1 MKEGSKA
8 VFNFNSYIIKKFT
21 LNEFPSNES
30 ELSIEFDPIGSF
42 LFDPK
47 EFLLQLGFNATFNS
61 EHVPS
66 ITAILEAKFK
76 FSNVH
81 SIEEIPEYFYNNS
94 IAIVFPYLRAF
105 ITTLTSVAGIN
116 PPILPTLNLTN
127 LSAQLKV
134 STKVIRDKD
143 NMS

>member
-1 MKEGSKA
+1 MR
-8 VFNFNSYIIKKFT
+8 Y
-21 LNEFPSNES
+21 P
-30 ELSIEFDPIGSF
+30 
-42 LFDPK
+42 
-47 EFLLQLGFNATFNS
+47 
-61 EHVPS
+61 
-66 ITAILEAKFK
+66 KFK

-105 ITTLTSVAGIN
+105 ITTLTSVAGIK
-116 PPILPTLNLTN
+116 PLILPTLNLTN